1 MVRLVLMIL
10 IVSVATHAAS
20 AAPCGGLHG
29 EPALVSAVGDLLV
42 QRNVSCDDVRG
53 ELRHDGGAIVVTR
66 GDSIPIER
74 RVADI
79 ATAATV
85 IESWSDTNVSDPL
98 LASHPIPVITVAEA
112 PVEPAPRVVIVER
125 QAPPSTFHGSQ
136 LFAAGET
143 SYANDRT
150 AWAGAQVGACVVI
163 GPVCA
168 TASVRFASVVDGPAF
183 WTGLDR
189 RSIEVLIGGDVPIN
203 VGPGL
208 LMLGFGGGTGEV
220 HTRIDSKDEH
230 RMASETGGLR
240 AEARAVYAYPL
251 TRSLAL
257 DVTLSI
263 DLAQAT
269 RTEST
274 TTMPLPDEPLLL
286 GRFGFGLRWGHLQ

>member
-1 MVRLVLMIL
+1 MIL
-10 IVSVATHAAS
+10 MVSVATRAAS

-29 EPALVSAVGDLLV
+29 EAELVSAVGDLLA
-42 QRNVSCDDVRG
+42 QRGVVCADVHG
-53 ELRHDGGAIVVTR
+53 AVRHDGGSIVVSR
-66 GDSIPIER
+66 DDAMPLER

-79 ATAATV
+79 STAATV
-85 IESWSDTNVSDPL
+85 IESWSDRNASDPL
-98 LASHPIPVITVAEA
+98 LASHPIPEIVVAEA
-112 PVEPAPRVVIVER
+112 PVAPAPRVVIVER

-150 AWAGAQVGACVVI
+150 AWAGAQVGGCVVI

-168 TASVRFASVVDGPAF
+168 AASVRFASVVDGPAF

-189 RSIEVLIGGDVPIN
+189 RSIEVLVGGDVPIN

-208 LMLGFGGGTGEV
+208 LMLGFGGGTGQV

-230 RMASETGGLR
+230 RMASETAGLR

-251 TRSLAL
+251 TRSIAL

-263 DLAQAT
+263 DLSQAT
-269 RTEST
+269 RSEST
-274 TTMPLPDEPLLL
+274 TTMPLPDEPLVL
-286 GRFGFGLRWGHLQ
+286 GRLGVGVRWGHLQ

>member
-1 MVRLVLMIL
+1 MIL
-10 IVSVATHAAS
+10 ISVATHAAS

-29 EPALVSAVGDLLV
+29 EAELVSAVGDLLA
-42 QRNVSCDDVRG
+42 QRGVVCADIHGAV
-53 ELRHDGGAIVVTR
+53 RHDGGSIVVSR
-66 GDSIPIER
+66 EDAMPVER

-79 ATAATV
+79 STAATV
-85 IESWSDTNVSDPL
+85 IESWSDRNASDPL
-98 LASHPIPVITVAEA
+98 LASHPIPEIVVAEA
-112 PVEPAPRVVIVER
+112 PSAPPPRVVIVER

-150 AWAGAQVGACVVI
+150 AWAGAQVGGCVVI

-168 TASVRFASVVDGPAF
+168 AGSVRFAQVVDGPAF

-189 RSIEVLIGGDVPIN
+189 RSIEVLVGGDVPIN

-208 LMLGFGGGTGEV
+208 LMLGFGGGTGQV

-240 AEARAVYAYPL
+240 AEARASYAYPL
-251 TRSLAL
+251 TRSIAV

-263 DLAQAT
+263 DLTQAT

-274 TTMPLPDEPLLL
+274 TTMPLPDEPLFL
-286 GRFGFGLRWGHLQ
+286 GRLGFGLRWGHLQ

>member
-1 MVRLVLMIL
+1 MIL
-10 IVSVATHAAS
+10 IISVAMHAAS
-20 AAPCGGLHG
+20 AAPCEGLHG
-29 EPALVSAVGDLLV
+29 EAELVSAVGDLLA
-42 QRNVSCDDVRG
+42 QRGVVCADVHG
-53 ELRHDGGAIVVTR
+53 AVRHDRGSIVVTR
-66 GDSIPIER
+66 DDAMPVER
-74 RVADI
+74 RVADVS
-79 ATAATV
+79 TAATV
-85 IESWSDTNVSDPL
+85 IESWSDRNASDPL
-98 LASHPIPVITVAEA
+98 LASHPIPEIVVAEA
-112 PVEPAPRVVIVER
+112 PVAPQPRVVIVER

-150 AWAGAQVGACVVI
+150 AWAGAQVGGCVVI
-163 GPVCA
+163 GPICA
-168 TASVRFASVVDGPAF
+168 AASVRFAQVVDGPAF

-263 DLAQAT
+263 DLSQAT
-269 RTEST
+269 RSEST
-274 TTMPLPDEPLLL
+274 TTMPLPDEPLVL